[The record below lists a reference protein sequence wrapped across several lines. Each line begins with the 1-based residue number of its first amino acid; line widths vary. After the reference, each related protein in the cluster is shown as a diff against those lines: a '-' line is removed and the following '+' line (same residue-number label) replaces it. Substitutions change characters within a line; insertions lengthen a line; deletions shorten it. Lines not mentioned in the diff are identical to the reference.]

1 MCVRDVHA
9 CMHTCVHVSSMFILS
24 SVFEFVNSQ
33 LLDLLVEC
41 DRLVNSTSGS
51 NKKERERERVEVKK
65 QERKYGMFVNSSY
78 TCKSG
83 EPWRKKIQLKFGS
96 GTTNQVNHTS

>member
-1 MCVRDVHA
+1 
-9 CMHTCVHVSSMFILS
+9 MHTCVRVSSILILS
-24 SVFEFVNSQ
+24 CPLSEFVNSQ
-33 LLDLLVEC
+33 LDLLVEC
-41 DRLVNSTSGS
+41 DRLVNSDS
-51 NKKERERERVEVKK
+51 NKRERERERVEVKK

-96 GTTNQVNHTS
+96 GTTNQVNHAS